1 MRIGKGMWSN
11 RASDS
16 LYNVVRPVSTVL
28 QGVGAGVLAVM
39 MFLTAADVTLRQF
52 KLPIMGTDDITAFLM
67 AILVSFGLAYCAIRK
82 GHIRVDLIVEHL
94 PSRVQAI
101 IDSITTLLGFG
112 LCTLITWQSFANMV
126 SVYNSGATSWTLN
139 IIAFPFAGLVAFG
152 FVWFTLVLLAD
163 FFNAISRVVKG

>member
-1 MRIGKGMWSN
+1 MRLN

-16 LYNVVRPVSTVL
+16 LYNVVRPVSAVL

-39 MFLTAADVTLRQF
+39 MLLTAADVTLRRF
-52 KLPIMGTDDITAFLM
+52 KYPIMGTDDITAFLM
-67 AILVSFGLAYCAIRK
+67 AILVSFGLAYCAIKK
-82 GHIRVDLIVEHL
+82 GHIQVDLIVEHL

-101 IDSITTLLGFG
+101 IDTITTLLGFG

-163 FFNAISRVVKG
+163 FFKAISRVVKG

>member
-1 MRIGKGMWSN
+1 MWSD

-16 LYNVVRPVSTVL
+16 LYNVVRPVSGVL
-28 QGVGAGVLAVM
+28 QGIGAGVLAVM
-39 MFLTAADVTLRQF
+39 MLLTAADVTLRQF
-52 KLPIMGTDDITAFLM
+52 KFPIMGTDDITAFLM

-82 GHIRVDLIVEHL
+82 GHIKVDLIVEHL

-101 IDSITTLLGFG
+101 IDSITTLLGFS

>member
-1 MRIGKGMWSN
+1 MNKSMWSDKT
-11 RASDS
+11 SDS
-16 LYNVVRPVSTVL
+16 LYKVVRPVSTVL

-39 MFLTAADVTLRQF
+39 MLLTASDVTLRRF
-52 KLPIMGTDDITAFLM
+52 KYPIMGTDDITAFLM
-67 AILVSFGLAYCAIRK
+67 AILVSFGLAYCAIKK
-82 GHIRVDLIVEHL
+82 GHIQVELIVEHL
-94 PSRVQAI
+94 PRRVQAI
-101 IDSITTLLGFG
+101 IDSITTLLGLG

-152 FVWFTLVLLAD
+152 FAWFTLVLLAD